1 MVKRGFSFSFL
12 LKQKKPRTSGPKVLF
27 YTTKPDVIQPKKHL
41 RRLVWRPKLKT
52 RPLPEISDYMIKV
65 GLGVVLALLVY
76 LLLGSQTFV
85 LTTLEIQGNH
95 LVPDT
100 DIKQTM
106 FQDGFE
112 PVNAFLFNE
121 NQASQQVLSILQIR
135 EARFKKLIFKKKL
148 VVTISE
154 HETTIIWQT
163 NNERFMVNRAGV
175 VYDVAP
181 EDSPLIVIEDLK
193 NVPINLNQKIVTT
206 DFIEFVTSAVSNLPR
221 RTNVSARRV
230 LVPETTF
237 EIEVITSEGWTI
249 IFDTTRSVDTQ
260 INNLVKVLRS
270 IKELPTQYIDLRIED
285 RVYYR

>member
-1 MVKRGFSFSFL
+1 MIRRGFSFSFL
-12 LKQKKPRTSGPKVLF
+12 LKQKKPRIPRAKVSF
-27 YTTKPDVIQPKKHL
+27 YTTKSDITKSKS
-41 RRLVWRPKLKT
+41 RFRKLVWQPKLKT
-52 RPLPEISDYMIKV
+52 RPLPEVSDYMIKV

-76 LLLGSQTFV
+76 WLLASQTFV

-95 LVPDT
+95 LVPDA
-100 DIKQTM
+100 DIEQTM
-106 FQDGFE
+106 FKDGFE
-112 PVNAFLFNE
+112 SVNAFMFNE
-121 NQASQQVLSILQIR
+121 NKASQQVLSILQIK
-135 EARFKKLIFKKKL
+135 EVRFKKLIFKKKL
-148 VVTISE
+148 VVTIDE

-175 VYDVAP
+175 VYDIAP
-181 EDSPLIVIEDLK
+181 ENSPLIVIEDLK

-206 DFIEFVTSAVSNLPR
+206 DFIEFVTAVVSNLPR
-221 RTNVSARRV
+221 RTNISARRV

-237 EIEVITSEGWTI
+237 EINIITSEGWTI

-270 IKELPTQYIDLRIED
+270 IKEPPSQYVDLRIED